1 MSQAQLAE
9 AADVGTRQIARYE
22 SGDSEPGL
30 GVALRLAEA
39 LGISLTHLA
48 GQIRSGLDLSGEWW
62 AGWQNRKNGE
72 EWIAVQRVEA
82 VQTGDLLSLT
92 AERTRPVDEG
102 GYNWDGEL
110 RLWDNQALIGWYRA
124 ADGAVQS
131 KGSMYFALQR
141 HGTSCGRPV
150 GRTLLRRPG
159 RHRPRRALPRA
170 RRRAPRHQGDEG
182 EGQIPDERD
191 RQRHHHRP
199 KRRAPGSA
207 NPPPR

>member
-1 MSQAQLAE
+1 MDIGDVIKARRAEIGMSQAQLAE

-82 VQTGDLLSLT
+82 VQTGDLLSVT

-141 HGTSCGRPV
+141 HGTAADGRWV
-150 GRTLLRRPG
+150 GLSYDGQVVTG
-159 RHRPRRALPRA
+159 HAALCREQDDVLPA
-170 RRRAPRHQGDEG
+170 IEAMKAM
-182 EGQIPDERD
+182 PDTR
-191 RQRHHHRP
+191 
-199 KRRAPGSA
+199 
-207 NPPPR
+207 